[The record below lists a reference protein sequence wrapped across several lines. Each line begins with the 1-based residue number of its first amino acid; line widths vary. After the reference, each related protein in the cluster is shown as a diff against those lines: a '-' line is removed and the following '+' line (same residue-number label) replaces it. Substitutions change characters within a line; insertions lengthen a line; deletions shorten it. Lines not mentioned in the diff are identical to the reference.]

1 MGEPS
6 TTGSGA
12 GSDLTRNPR
21 YISIL
26 AVAAGLI
33 LVIGWLLKPQESSTD
48 APVSAPSQ
56 VELSRLPTMTV
67 RRDLEDMSEFFAEL
81 GEELSSTV
89 VRLGSVR
96 RSGVIWSA
104 DRVVTARVGWR
115 FPAAVTVGAGG
126 VEVGA
131 YTAVSGPHLPIA
143 ALRTPELAGDVPPQ
157 ARPLETLSPGE
168 WVLAAWQGDSR
179 HGSAPGTF
187 LGVGRRECG
196 EHRLDELAT
205 SVPIRPEMLGGGIF
219 DLDGNLLAVLLRCD
233 GEPVAVTVEGVAMLL
248 ERGGSHDSRL
258 RTRWGLQVEVLTSAE
273 AFHFGLGNGLLVR
286 QLWERYPGEAAGL
299 RPGDVLLAL
308 DGTPLQDLDALRI
321 LDADAAPG
329 QEAFS
334 LELRRGLETLTV
346 SLPAR
351 GLDTRLDVEMPD
363 ATGLVWEEAKLGYP
377 VASVLPGTRAADA
390 GVAPGDRLLRVD
402 HQTPESLNAV
412 RELLSV
418 EGGGPA
424 FLELSRDGRRWGV
437 LLP

>member
-1 MGEPS
+1 MGEAS
-6 TTGSGA
+6 TTGSGTA
-12 GSDLTRNPR
+12 SDLTRNPR
-21 YISIL
+21 YIFIL

-33 LVIGWLLKPQESSTD
+33 LVVGWLLRPDESSTE

-67 RRDLEDMSEFFAEL
+67 RRDLEDMSEFFAQL
-81 GEELSSTV
+81 GEELSSSV

-126 VEVGA
+126 VDVGA

-143 ALRTPELAGDVPPQ
+143 ALRTPELAGDVPEQ
-157 ARPLETLSPGE
+157 ARQLETLSPGE

-179 HGSAPGTF
+179 HGFAPGTF

-233 GEPVAVTVEGVAMLL
+233 GEPVAVTVGGVAMLL
-248 ERGGSHDSRL
+248 EGGGSHDSRL
-258 RTRWGLQVEVLTSAE
+258 RARWGLQVEALTSAE
-273 AFHFGLGNGLLVR
+273 AFHFGLGNGLVVR
-286 QLWERYPGEAAGL
+286 QMWERYPADASGL

-308 DGTPLQDLDALRI
+308 DGIPLRDVDGLRI
-321 LDADAAPG
+321 LDTDAAPA
-329 QEAFS
+329 QEAFV
-334 LELRRGLETLTV
+334 LDVRRGLETLTV
-346 SLPAR
+346 LLPAR
-351 GLDTRLDVEMPD
+351 GLDTRLDVESPD
-363 ATGLVWEEAKLGYP
+363 TTGLVWEEATLGYP

-402 HQTPESLNAV
+402 HEVPESLDAV
-412 RELLSV
+412 RALLSA

-424 FLELSRDGRRWGV
+424 FLELSRDGGRWGV